1 MHINHS
7 LKGAQT
13 DLHCVSSKG
22 IL

>member
-13 DLHCVSSKG
+13 DLHCVSSEG

>member
-7 LKGAQT
+7 LNGAQT
-13 DLHCVSSKG
+13 DLHCVSSEG